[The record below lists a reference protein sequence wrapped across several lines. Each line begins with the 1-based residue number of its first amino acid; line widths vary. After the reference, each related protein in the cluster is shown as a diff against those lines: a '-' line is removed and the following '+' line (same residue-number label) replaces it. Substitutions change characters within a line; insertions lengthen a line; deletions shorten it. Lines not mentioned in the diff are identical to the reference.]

1 MPVPRTDPVST
12 IRVEVLG
19 PVRAWRGDVE
29 IDLGAP
35 RQRAVLAVLASNA
48 NRAVSRTELIDS
60 LWGEHAPAS
69 AEGSVHTYVAGL
81 RRALEPDRTNRAPSQ
96 VLANAGTGYV
106 LRLPDDQVDLT
117 AFESH
122 LAAMRDGGADPQT
135 ALKHVESAIALWRGA
150 PLSGIPG
157 PFSELERTRLAELYL
172 TAVEHRASLMLRTGR
187 ATDVVAELSRVVHEH
202 PLREKLR
209 GLLMSGLYQCGRQA
223 EALEVYAETRRLLA
237 TELGVTPGPELRH
250 LHEQILANDPV
261 LADRTPRPA
270 AVPAPPGRMVP
281 AQLPHDINTFTGREK
296 ELALLRQH
304 LDNTERGV
312 LIAAIDGIAGIGKT
326 ALAVHFAHRIA
337 ERFPDGQL
345 YVNLRGFDPNQP
357 PLSSIDAL
365 GQLLR
370 GLGVEPHQV
379 PSAAEEQAS
388 MYRSLS
394 AGKRILVVLDN
405 AASTDQLRSLL
416 PGSHTCMVLVT
427 SRNRLGG
434 LVARDGAYRITLG
447 VLSEAESRRLLVR
460 SVGEERLAGCPDAL
474 ATLVQRCGY
483 LPLALRIIAANL
495 AARPHMTVN
504 DLAEAL
510 CHEQDRLD
518 VLASPDDETT
528 AVRAVF
534 SWSYHALKPEA
545 ARTFRLLGLHPG
557 PEIGTAA
564 AAALADEPLVATRRM
579 LDGLSSCHLV
589 EAIGRDRY
597 RLHDLLRVYATER
610 ALAEEPPE
618 EQAAAFGRLMSWCL
632 HTAAAAD
639 RMLMPQNRPIPLE
652 PVLEHCEPLAFG
664 TYHQALAWLEQERV
678 NLVAACLEAGRLG
691 DHDTGWK
698 LPTALV
704 YFLELRSYWED
715 WIATQQVAVGTARAL
730 GVAEIEALALRSLGN
745 AYWRRNQYD
754 EALDCFQEGLTITK
768 RLGDQQGTATLLYD
782 IGAASRLGDESLRHL
797 REALEIFSELGDR
810 RYEGMTLCK
819 LAKTHRCRGDVDQ
832 ALKHLHQSLEIVH
845 ELGDRRCE
853 AFGRLEL
860 ARIHRDLGS
869 HADSLDNADWA
880 VRVFRELGDRHGEAS
895 AMQAS
900 GSAAQAL
907 GDLAQAR
914 ETLLAAAT
922 IFAQLGDPRADEI
935 AALLAGPLP
944 PVPGGARPL

>member
-1 MPVPRTDPVST
+1 MPVPPTDPGSA

-48 NRAVSRTELIDS
+48 GRAVSRTELIDS

-69 AEGSVHTYVAGL
+69 AEGSVHTYIAGL
-81 RRALEPDRTNRAPSQ
+81 RRALEPDRTHRAPSQ
-96 VLANAGTGYV
+96 VLASAGSGYL
-106 LRLPDDQVDLT
+106 LRLPEDQVDLT

-122 LAAMRDGGADPQT
+122 LAAMRQAGADPQS
-135 ALKHVESAIALWRGA
+135 ALRHVDSAIALWRGA

-172 TAVEHRASLMLRTGR
+172 TAVEHRATLMLQTGR

-209 GLLMSGLYQCGRQA
+209 GLLMGGLYQCGRQA

-237 TELGVTPGPELRH
+237 AELGVEPGPELRQ
-250 LHEQILANDPV
+250 LHEQILLNDPG
-261 LADRTPRPA
+261 LADHTPRPT
-270 AVPAPPGRMVP
+270 PAPAPVGRVAP
-281 AQLPHDINTFTGREK
+281 AQLPHDVNTFTGRET

-337 ERFPDGQL
+337 DRFPDGQL
-345 YVNLRGFDPNQP
+345 YVNLRGFHPNQP
-357 PLSSIDAL
+357 PLSSVDAL

-388 MYRSLS
+388 MYRSLLS
-394 AGKRILVVLDN
+394 GKRILVVLDN
-405 AASTDQLRSLL
+405 ASSTDQLRSLL

-447 VLSEAESRRLLVR
+447 VLSAGESRELLVR
-460 SVGEERLAGCPDAL
+460 SVGAERLTGCPDAL
-474 ATLVQRCGY
+474 ATLTDRCGH

-495 AARPHMTVN
+495 AARPHMNVN

-545 ARTFRLLGLHPG
+545 ARIFRLLGLHPG

-564 AAALADEPLVATRRM
+564 AAALADAPLVATRRM

-610 ALAEEPPE
+610 ALAEEPPA
-618 EQAAAFGRLMSWCL
+618 EQAAANGRLMSWCL

-639 RMLMPQNRPIPLE
+639 RVLMPQNRPVPLE
-652 PVLEHCEPLAFG
+652 PVLPHCEPLSFG
-664 TYHQALAWLEQERV
+664 TYHQALAWLEQERA

-691 DHDTGWK
+691 DHETGWK

-715 WIATQQVAVGTARAL
+715 WIATQQVAVDTARAL
-730 GVAEIEALALRSLGN
+730 DVAEIEALALRSLGN
-745 AYWRRNQYD
+745 AYWRRNRYD
-754 EALDCFQEGLTITK
+754 EALDCFQEGLRITQ

-797 REALEIFSELGDR
+797 RQALEIFSELGDR

-819 LAKTHRCRGDVDQ
+819 LARTHRNRGEVEQ
-832 ALKHLHQSLEIVH
+832 AVEHLHKSLDIVH

-860 ARIHRDLGS
+860 AKIHFDLGN
-869 HADSLDNADWA
+869 HTGALDNAGWA
-880 VRVFRELGDRHGEAS
+880 CEVFRELGDRHGEAS
-895 AMQAS
+895 ALHAS
-900 GSAAQAL
+900 GTVLRAT
-907 GDLAQAR
+907 GDLAQAH
-914 ETLLAAAT
+914 ETLLAAAA

-935 AALLAGPLP
+935 GELLA
-944 PVPGGARPL
+944 A

>member
-1 MPVPRTDPVST
+1 MPVPETDPVPT

-29 IDLGAP
+29 IELGAP

-48 NRAVSRTELIDS
+48 GRAVSRTELIDS
-60 LWGEHAPAS
+60 IWGEHPPAS
-69 AEGSVHTYVAGL
+69 AEGSVHTYIAGL

-96 VLANAGTGYV
+96 VLASAGSGYL
-106 LRLPDDQVDLT
+106 LRLSEAQVDLT

-122 LAAMRDGGADPQT
+122 LAAMRQAGADTQT
-135 ALKHVESAIALWRGA
+135 SLCHVESAIALWRGA

-157 PFSELERTRLAELYL
+157 PFSEIERTRLAELYL
-172 TAVEHRASLMLRTGR
+172 TAVEHRAELMLRTGR

-209 GLLMSGLYQCGRQA
+209 GLLMSGLYRCGRQA
-223 EALEVYAETRRLLA
+223 EALEVYAETRRTLA
-237 TELGVTPGPELRH
+237 NELGVQPGPALRQ
-250 LHEQILANDPV
+250 LHEQILANDPD
-261 LADRTPRPA
+261 LSDRTPRPA
-270 AVPAPPGRMVP
+270 PAAVPVPSGRIVP
-281 AQLPHDINTFTGREK
+281 AQLPHDINTFTGRET
-296 ELALLRQH
+296 ELALLRRH
-304 LDNTERGV
+304 LDTTERGV

-326 ALAVHFAHRIA
+326 ALAVHFAHTIA
-337 ERFPDGQL
+337 DRFPDGQL
-345 YVNLRGFDPNQP
+345 YVNLRGFDPSQP
-357 PLSSIDAL
+357 PLSAVDAL

-388 MYRSLS
+388 MYRSLV

-434 LVARDGAYRITLG
+434 LVARDGAYRITLD
-447 VLSEAESRRLLVR
+447 VLSAGESRELLVR
-460 SVGEERLAGCPDAL
+460 SVGEERLTGCPDAL
-474 ATLVQRCGY
+474 ATLTGHCGH

-510 CHEQDRLD
+510 SHEQDRLD

-564 AAALADEPLVATRRM
+564 AAALAGAPLVATRRM

-610 ALAEEPPE
+610 AVAEEPVE
-618 EQAAAFGRLMSWCL
+618 ERAAATGRLMSWYL
-632 HTAAAAD
+632 HTSAAAD

-652 PVLEHCEPLAFG
+652 PVLEHCEPLEFAA
-664 TYHQALAWLEQERV
+664 YHHALAWLEQERV
-678 NLVAACLEAGRLG
+678 NLVAACLAAGRLG
-691 DHDTGWK
+691 DHETGWK

-715 WIATQQVAVGTARAL
+715 WIATQQVAVDAARAL

-745 AYWRRNQYD
+745 AYWRRNRYD
-754 EALDCFQEGLTITK
+754 DALGCFQEGLGITQ

-797 REALEIFSELGDR
+797 REAFRIFSELGDR
-810 RYEGMTLCK
+810 RYEGMTLVK
-819 LAKTHRCRGDVDQ
+819 LARTHRNRGEVEQ
-832 ALKHLHQSLEIVH
+832 ALEHLRKSLDIVH

-860 ARIHRDLGS
+860 ARIHFDLGNFTET
-869 HADSLDNADWA
+869 LRNARWA
-880 VRVFRELGDRHGEAS
+880 CSVFRELGDRHGEAC
-895 AMQAS
+895 
-900 GSAAQAL
+900 AL
-907 GDLAQAR
+907 QVCGTALQGLGELAPAR
-914 ETLLAAAT
+914 ETYLAAAA

-935 AALLAGPLP
+935 AALLA
-944 PVPGGARPL
+944 A

>member
-1 MPVPRTDPVST
+1 MPVPPTGPDST

-96 VLANAGTGYV
+96 VLASAGSGYV
-106 LRLPDDQVDLT
+106 LRLPDDQVDLM

-122 LAAMRDGGADPQT
+122 LAAMREVGADPRT
-135 ALKHVESAIALWRGA
+135 ALEHVESAIALWRGA

-157 PFSELERTRLAELYL
+157 PFSELERTRLAELHL

-209 GLLMSGLYQCGRQA
+209 GLLMTGLYQCGRQA
-223 EALEVYAETRRLLA
+223 EALEVYAETRRVLA
-237 TELGVTPGPELRH
+237 TELGVQPGPGLRQ

-261 LADRTPRPA
+261 LVDRTVRPVVA
-270 AVPAPPGRMVP
+270 QTAPFGRLVP
-281 AQLPHDINTFTGREK
+281 AQLPHDINTFTGRER

-304 LDNTERGV
+304 LDDTERGV

-326 ALAVHFAHRIA
+326 ALAVHFAHCIA
-337 ERFPDGQL
+337 DRFPDGQL

-357 PLSSIDAL
+357 PLSAIDAL

-370 GLGVEPHQV
+370 GLGVEAHQV

-388 MYRSLS
+388 MYRSLL

-504 DLAEAL
+504 DLADAL

-545 ARTFRLLGLHPG
+545 AQMFRLLGLHPG

-564 AAALADEPLVATRRM
+564 AAALADQSLVATRRM

-610 ALAEEPPE
+610 ALTEEPPA
-618 EQAAAFGRLMSWCL
+618 EQAAATGRLMSWCL

-639 RMLMPQNRPIPLE
+639 HMLMPQNRPIPLE
-652 PVLEHCEPLAFG
+652 PVLEHCEPLSFG

-678 NLVAACLEAGRLG
+678 NLVAACLAAGRLG

-715 WIATQQVAVGTARAL
+715 WIATQQVAIATARAL
-730 GVAEIEALALRSLGN
+730 DVAEIEALALRSLGN
-745 AYWRRNQYD
+745 AYWRRNRYD
-754 EALDCFQEGLTITK
+754 EALDCFQEGLVITK
-768 RLGDQQGTATLLYD
+768 RLGDQQGTTTLLYD

-797 REALEIFSELGDR
+797 RQALVIFSELGDR

-819 LAKTHRCRGDVDQ
+819 LAKTHRSRGDVDQ
-832 ALKHLHQSLEIVH
+832 ALKHLHQSLDIVH

-860 ARIHRDLGS
+860 AKIHEDLG
-869 HADSLDNADWA
+869 HHTESLDNAGWA
-880 VRVFRELGDRHGEAS
+880 CEVFRELGDRHGEAC
-895 AMQAS
+895 ALQAS
-900 GSAAQAL
+900 ATALQAL
-907 GDLAQAR
+907 GDLSQSR
-914 ETLLAAAT
+914 ETLLAAAA

-935 AALLAGPLP
+935 AQQLST
-944 PVPGGARPL
+944 

>member
-1 MPVPRTDPVST
+1 MPVPTTGPDST

-96 VLANAGTGYV
+96 VLASAGSGYV
-106 LRLPDDQVDLT
+106 LRLPDDQVDLM

-122 LAAMRDGGADPQT
+122 LAAMREVAADPQT
-135 ALKHVESAIALWRGA
+135 ALEHVDSAIALWRGA

-157 PFSELERTRLAELYL
+157 PFSELERTRLAELHL

-209 GLLMSGLYQCGRQA
+209 GLLMTGLYQCGRQA
-223 EALEVYAETRRLLA
+223 EALEVYAETRRVLA
-237 TELGVTPGPELRH
+237 TELGVQPGPGLRQ

-261 LADRTPRPA
+261 LVDRTVRPVVA
-270 AVPAPPGRMVP
+270 QTAPFGRLVP
-281 AQLPHDINTFTGREK
+281 AQLPHDINTFTGRER

-304 LDNTERGV
+304 LDDTERGV

-337 ERFPDGQL
+337 DRFPDGQL

-357 PLSSIDAL
+357 PLSAIDAL

-370 GLGVEPHQV
+370 GLGVEAHQV

-388 MYRSLS
+388 MYRSLL

-504 DLAEAL
+504 DLADAL

-545 ARTFRLLGLHPG
+545 AQMFRLLGLHPG

-564 AAALADEPLVATRRM
+564 AAALADQSLVATRRM

-610 ALAEEPPE
+610 ALAEEPPA
-618 EQAAAFGRLMSWCL
+618 EQAAATGRLMSWCL

-639 RMLMPQNRPIPLE
+639 HMLMPQNRPIPLE
-652 PVLEHCEPLAFG
+652 PVLEHCEPLSFG

-715 WIATQQVAVGTARAL
+715 WIATQQVAISTARAL
-730 GVAEIEALALRSLGN
+730 DVAEIEALALRSLGN
-745 AYWRRNQYD
+745 AYWRRNRYD
-754 EALDCFQEGLTITK
+754 EALDCFQEGLVITK

-797 REALEIFSELGDR
+797 RQALVIFSELGDR

-819 LAKTHRCRGDVDQ
+819 LAKTHRSRGDVDQ
-832 ALKHLHQSLEIVH
+832 ALKHLHQSLDIVH

-860 ARIHRDLGS
+860 AKIHEDLG
-869 HADSLDNADWA
+869 HHTESLDNAGWA
-880 VRVFRELGDRHGEAS
+880 CEVFRELGDRHGEAC
-895 AMQAS
+895 ALQAS
-900 GSAAQAL
+900 ATALQAL
-907 GDLAQAR
+907 GDLPQSR
-914 ETLLAAAT
+914 ETLLAAAA

-935 AALLAGPLP
+935 ALQLA
-944 PVPGGARPL
+944 A

>member
-1 MPVPRTDPVST
+1 MPVPPTGPDST

-96 VLANAGTGYV
+96 VLASAGSGYV
-106 LRLPDDQVDLT
+106 LRLPDDQVDLM

-122 LAAMRDGGADPQT
+122 LAAMREVGADPRT
-135 ALKHVESAIALWRGA
+135 ALEHVESALALWRGA

-157 PFSELERTRLAELYL
+157 PFSELERTRLAELHL

-209 GLLMSGLYQCGRQA
+209 GLLMTGLYQCGRQA
-223 EALEVYAETRRLLA
+223 EALEVYAETRRVLA
-237 TELGVTPGPELRH
+237 TELGVQPGPGLRQ

-261 LADRTPRPA
+261 LVDRTVRPVVA
-270 AVPAPPGRMVP
+270 QTAPFGRLVP
-281 AQLPHDINTFTGREK
+281 AQLPHDINTFTGRER

-304 LDNTERGV
+304 LDDTERGV

-326 ALAVHFAHRIA
+326 ALAVHFAHCIA
-337 ERFPDGQL
+337 DRFPDGQL

-357 PLSSIDAL
+357 PLSAIDAL

-370 GLGVEPHQV
+370 GLGVEAHQV

-388 MYRSLS
+388 MYRSLL

-504 DLAEAL
+504 DLADAL

-545 ARTFRLLGLHPG
+545 AQMFRLLGLHPG

-564 AAALADEPLVATRRM
+564 AAALADQSLVATRRM

-610 ALAEEPPE
+610 ALTEEPPA
-618 EQAAAFGRLMSWCL
+618 EQAAATGRLMSWCL

-652 PVLEHCEPLAFG
+652 PVLEHCEPLSFG

-678 NLVAACLEAGRLG
+678 NLVAACLAAGRLG

-715 WIATQQVAVGTARAL
+715 WIATQQVAIATARAL
-730 GVAEIEALALRSLGN
+730 DVAEIEALALRSLGN
-745 AYWRRNQYD
+745 AYWRRNRYD
-754 EALDCFQEGLTITK
+754 EALDCFQEGLVITK

-797 REALEIFSELGDR
+797 RQALVIFSELGDR

-819 LAKTHRCRGDVDQ
+819 LAKTHRSRGDVDQ
-832 ALKHLHQSLEIVH
+832 ALKHLHQSLDIVH

-860 ARIHRDLGS
+860 AKIHEDLG
-869 HADSLDNADWA
+869 HHTESLDNAGWA
-880 VRVFRELGDRHGEAS
+880 CEVFRELGDRHGEAC
-895 AMQAS
+895 ALQAS
-900 GSAAQAL
+900 ATALQAL
-907 GDLAQAR
+907 SDLSQSR
-914 ETLLAAAT
+914 ETLLAAAA

-935 AALLAGPLP
+935 AQQLST
-944 PVPGGARPL
+944 

>member
-1 MPVPRTDPVST
+1 MPVPPTGPGST

-96 VLANAGTGYV
+96 VLASVGSGYV
-106 LRLPDDQVDLT
+106 LRLADDQVDLT

-122 LAAMRDGGADPQT
+122 LAAMREAAADPRT
-135 ALKHVESAIALWRGA
+135 ALEHVDAAIALWRGA

-172 TAVEHRASLMLRTGR
+172 GAVEHRAALMLRTGR

-202 PLREKLR
+202 PLRENLR
-209 GLLMSGLYQCGRQA
+209 GLLMNGLYQCGRQA
-223 EALEVYAETRRLLA
+223 EALEVYAETRRLLQS
-237 TELGVTPGPELRH
+237 ELGVQPGPELRQ
-250 LHEQILANDPV
+250 LHEQILANDPG
-261 LADRTPRPA
+261 LSDHRAPRPL
-270 AVPAPPGRMVP
+270 VAPVGGRVVP

-304 LDNTERGV
+304 LDTTERGV

-326 ALAVHFAHRIA
+326 ALAVHFAHEIA

-357 PLSSIDAL
+357 PLSAVNAL

-379 PSAAEEQAS
+379 PSAPEEQAS
-388 MYRSLS
+388 MYRSLL

-434 LVARDGAYRITLG
+434 LVARDGAYRITLD

-460 SVGEERLAGCPDAL
+460 SVGEERLTGCPNAL
-474 ATLVQRCGY
+474 AKLVQRCGY

-545 ARTFRLLGLHPG
+545 AQTFRLLGLHPG

-564 AAALADEPLVATRRM
+564 AAALADAPLVATRRM

-610 ALAEEPPE
+610 ALAEEPPAE
-618 EQAAAFGRLMSWCL
+618 RAAATGRLMSWYL

-639 RMLMPQNRPIPLE
+639 RVLMPQNRPIPLE

-678 NLVAACLEAGRLG
+678 NLIAACREAGRLG
-691 DHDTGWK
+691 DLDTGWK

-715 WIATQQVAVGTARAL
+715 WIATQQVAVDTARAL

-745 AYWRRNQYD
+745 AYWRRNRYD

-797 REALEIFSELGDR
+797 REAFEIFSELGDR
-810 RYEGMTLCK
+810 RYEGMTLCT
-819 LAKTHRCRGDVDQ
+819 LAKTHRSRGEVDQ
-832 ALKHLHQSLEIVH
+832 ALKHLHQSLDIVH

-860 ARIHRDLGS
+860 GRIHQDLGN
-869 HADSLDNADWA
+869 HAESLGNTGWA
-880 VRVFRELGDRHGEAS
+880 VEVFRELGDRHGEAC
-895 AMQAS
+895 ALHAS
-900 GSAAQAL
+900 GIALQSL
-907 GDLAQAR
+907 GDTPRAR
-914 ETLLAAAT
+914 ETLLAAAA
-922 IFAQLGDPRADEI
+922 IFAQLGDPRAEEI
-935 AALLAGPLP
+935 TQLLA
-944 PVPGGARPL
+944 R

>member
-1 MPVPRTDPVST
+1 MPVPPTDPGAT

-19 PVRAWRGDVE
+19 PVRAWRGDEE
-29 IDLGAP
+29 IELGAP

-48 NRAVSRTELIDS
+48 GRAVSRTELIDS

-69 AEGSVHTYVAGL
+69 AEGSVHTYIAGL
-81 RRALEPDRTNRAPSQ
+81 RRALEPDRTHRAPSQ
-96 VLANAGTGYV
+96 VLASSGSGYL
-106 LRLPDDQVDLT
+106 LRLPEDQVDLT

-122 LAAMRDGGADPQT
+122 LAAMRQAAGDPQS
-135 ALKHVESAIALWRGA
+135 ALRHVDSAIALWRGA

-172 TAVEHRASLMLRTGR
+172 SAVEHRAGLMLQTGR

-237 TELGVTPGPELRH
+237 AELGVEPGRELRQ
-250 LHEQILANDPV
+250 LHEQILANDPG
-261 LADRTPRPA
+261 LAGHARRPA
-270 AVPAPPGRMVP
+270 AAPASAARVAP
-281 AQLPHDINTFTGREK
+281 AQLPHDINTFTGRET
-296 ELALLRQH
+296 ELALLRRY

-337 ERFPDGQL
+337 GRFPDGQL

-357 PLSSIDAL
+357 PLAAVDAL

-379 PSAAEEQAS
+379 PTAAEEQAS
-388 MYRSLS
+388 MYRSLLS
-394 AGKRILVVLDN
+394 GKRILVVLDN

-447 VLSEAESRRLLVR
+447 VLSAGESRELLVR
-460 SVGEERLAGCPDAL
+460 SVGEERLTGCPDAL
-474 ATLVQRCGY
+474 RTLTDRCGH

-495 AARPHMTVN
+495 AARPHMNVN

-545 ARTFRLLGLHPG
+545 ARMFRLLGLHPG

-564 AAALADEPLVATRRM
+564 AAALVDAPLVATRRM

-589 EAIGRDRY
+589 ESIGRDRY

-610 ALAEEPPE
+610 ALVEEPPA
-618 EQAAAFGRLMSWCL
+618 EQAAASRRLMSWCL

-639 RMLMPQNRPIPLE
+639 RVLMPQNRPVPLE
-652 PVLEHCEPLAFG
+652 PVLEHCEPLSFA

-691 DHDTGWK
+691 DHETGWK

-715 WIATQQVAVGTARAL
+715 WIATEQVAVSTARAL
-730 GVAEIEALALRSLGN
+730 GVPEIEALALRSLGN
-745 AYWRRNQYD
+745 AYWRRNRYD
-754 EALDCFQEGLTITK
+754 EALDCFQEGLRITQ

-782 IGAASRLGDESLRHL
+782 IGAASRLGDGSLRHL
-797 REALEIFSELGDR
+797 RQALEIFSELGDR

-819 LAKTHRCRGDVDQ
+819 LARTHRNRGEVEQ
-832 ALKHLHQSLEIVH
+832 AVEHLHKSMDIVH

-860 ARIHRDLGS
+860 AKIHFDLGN
-869 HADSLDNADWA
+869 HTEALDNAGWA
-880 VRVFRELGDRHGEAS
+880 CEVFRELGDRDGEAS
-895 AMQAS
+895 ALHAS
-900 GSAAQAL
+900 ATVLRAIGEL
-907 GDLAQAR
+907 PQAR
-914 ETLLAAAT
+914 ETFLAAAA

-935 AALLAGPLP
+935 AALLA
-944 PVPGGARPL
+944 A